1 MLEYDYVK
9 FDKFVPDHVCDT
21 LINVFGDWKQG
32 KVQSEF
38 DQNDIKKIRDCE
50 ISWISNHFWL
60 SSFYKIM
67 IDANVSSGLNFNI
80 KGVENMQLTRYDAP
94 SGHYDFHMDG
104 NGYFST
110 RDDGLVR
117 KLSMTCLL
125 NDPKDFEGGNFTFRA
140 SNDEYSVDLNKGD
153 VIIFPSYLLHKVSQV
168 TKGSRC
174 SLVVWAL
181 GEPFR

>member
-1 MLEYDYVK
+1 
-9 FDKFVPDHVCDT
+9 
-21 LINVFGDWKQG
+21 
-32 KVQSEF
+32 
-38 DQNDIKKIRDCE
+38 
-50 ISWISNHFWL
+50 
-60 SSFYKIM
+60 
-67 IDANVSSGLNFNI
+67 
-80 KGVENMQLTRYDAP
+80 
-94 SGHYDFHMDG
+94 MDG

-125 NDPKDFEGGNFTFRA
+125 NDPKDFEGGNFMFRA
-140 SNDEYSVDLNKGD
+140 SNEEYSVDLNKGD